1 VTIYCLDENTV
12 RFRPATKEEYEA
24 DRDALY
30 VISGFSGL
38 LVRDGDSDPKRFPA
52 DGRLVVAGAEFAPD
66 DFSCWQRYRNLRRL
80 VGAPLD
86 PWEPPGLPP
95 VFRFVDVG
103 G

>member
-1 VTIYCLDENTV
+1 MAIYRFDENAV
-12 RFRPATKEEYEA
+12 RFCEVSREEYEA

-38 LVRDGDSDPKRFPA
+38 LVRDGDSAPKRFPA
-52 DGRLVVAGAEFAPD
+52 DGRLVVAGAEFTPD
-66 DFSCWQRYRNLRRL
+66 DFSCWHRYRNLRRL

-95 VFRFVDVG
+95 VFRFVDV
-103 G
+103 